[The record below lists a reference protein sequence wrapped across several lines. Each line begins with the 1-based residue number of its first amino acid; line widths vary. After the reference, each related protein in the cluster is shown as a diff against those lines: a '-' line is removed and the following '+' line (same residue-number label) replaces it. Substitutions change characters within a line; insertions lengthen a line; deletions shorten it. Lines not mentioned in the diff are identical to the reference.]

1 MSKASGGHARD
12 YTGAKMGMWLFLFT
26 EFFLF
31 FGPVLLYAVFRFRY
45 PQVFAEAS
53 IALDTG
59 TGALNT
65 MVLLTSSLA
74 MALAITA
81 MQRGKKGLTL
91 VLLGLTLAFGAF
103 FLVNKYFEWGG
114 KFSHGL
120 YPGGEALEGNSDG
133 KAIFYGLYFFT
144 TGLHGLHVIAG
155 MAAIAVAA
163 FFVGRGRINSKDFVK
178 LENTGLYWHLVDVV
192 WIFLFPLFYLAR

>member
-1 MSKASGGHARD
+1 VSKAQGGHERD
-12 YTGAKMGMWLFLFT
+12 VIGAKMGMWLFLFT

-45 PQVFAEAS
+45 PQAFAEAS
-53 IALDTG
+53 AALDTG

-65 MVLLTSSLA
+65 AVLLTSSLA
-74 MALAITA
+74 MALSITA
-81 MQRGKKGLTL
+81 TQRGKKGLAL
-91 VLLGLTLAFGAF
+91 VFMGLTLALGAF
-103 FLVNKYFEWGG
+103 FLVNKYFEWGA

-120 YPGGEALEGNSDG
+120 YPGAEALAGNSDG
-133 KAIFYGLYFFT
+133 TAIFYGLYFFT

-163 FFVGRGRINSKDFVK
+163 LFVIEDRIGPKDFVK

>member
-1 MSKASGGHARD
+1 MSMGQGGHRRD
-12 YTGAKMGMWLFLFT
+12 FIGAKMGMWLFLFT

-31 FGPVLLYAVFRFRY
+31 FGPVILYAVFRYRY
-45 PQVFAEAS
+45 PQAFAEAS
-53 IALDTG
+53 AALATG

-65 MVLLTSSLA
+65 AVLLTSSLT

-81 MQRGKKGLTL
+81 TQRGKKGLTL
-91 VLLGLTLAFGAF
+91 AFMGLTLAFGAF
-103 FLVNKYFEWGG
+103 FLVNKYFEWGA

-120 YPGGEALEGNSDG
+120 YPGAEALAGNSDG
-133 KAIFYGLYFFT
+133 TAIFYGLYFFT

-163 FFVGRGRINSKDFVK
+163 LFVGRGTINSNDFVK

-192 WIFLFPLFYLAR
+192 WIFLFPMFYLAR